1 MKSRRLKPAR
11 GEAALGRTRK
21 GDERGNER
29 DFVAGDMSLVR
40 VLDGSPVCG
49 EPQEAGGDG
58 DVRGNDGETLSGESG
73 VSGEEEEF

>member
-11 GEAALGRTRK
+11 GEAARRRTRK
-21 GDERGNER
+21 GDERGGER

-40 VLDGSPVCG
+40 ILDGSPVCG

-58 DVRGNDGETLSGESG
+58 DVRVGDGEALPGEPG

>member
-11 GEAALGRTRK
+11 GEAARRRTRK
-21 GDERGNER
+21 GDERGDER

-40 VLDGSPVCG
+40 VLDGRPVCG

-58 DVRGNDGETLSGESG
+58 DVRGNDGEALSGESG